1 MFKINLNTSDRRQCE
16 LLGSQC
22 PWRGI
27 CCFMQPCP
35 ELCPAFSGTSTARF
49 SWLPLHPQLS
59 VFPSLSSPEGLDQ
72 TLMLKEL
79 DRHHLLCHQVWW
91 CLLTGAVKCSY
102 SLGMWNLALQRWSL
116 CFHGRNVSSV
126 AEICRLTSELGF
138 LTLQWDLCFWEV
150 SVCIQQMNWF
160 LLSSVSSPRHFRAF
174 KVQWS
179 RRLGRHESP
188 LICLLISA
196 VAYSPPQTGLN
207 WAVAAQG
214 EKLCSHHFPERTSA
228 VPQSVCEHS
237 LSLFFL

>member
-1 MFKINLNTSDRRQCE
+1 MFKINLHTSDRRQCE

-102 SLGMWNLALQRWSL
+102 SLGMWNLALQCWSL
-116 CFHGRNVSSV
+116 CFHGRNVSSM
-126 AEICRLTSELGF
+126 AEICCLTSELGF
-138 LTLQWDLCFWEV
+138 FNPTVGL
-150 SVCIQQMNWF
+150 M
-160 LLSSVSSPRHFRAF
+160 LLRGFSLHSTN
-174 KVQWS
+174 
-179 RRLGRHESP
+179 E
-188 LICLLISA
+188 LISA
-196 VAYSPPQTGLN
+196 FICQ
-207 WAVAAQG
+207 
-214 EKLCSHHFPERTSA
+214 
-228 VPQSVCEHS
+228 QSQALSS
-237 LSLFFL
+237 L